1 MWVDWNNNGNFAQAG
16 EEVYRSG
23 NLSRT
28 TTYNTTRT
36 ITIPSTAATGK
47 LRMRIGTGYFSSGYL
62 KYCGGSYNTE
72 HEDYTVY
79 VAPPKARDAELSD
92 LAPRLICAGLQDI
105 NVRVTNRGSDSLAS
119 IVLRGNIGTTTFGP
133 TTFSGLNVKNDKDTV
148 LKLGTFTFTSGTAY
162 NMQFSSNSPNG
173 ATDLKTSND
182 TLTINGYKTSLS
194 GTYTV
199 GGSSPDYAT
208 PALALTAL
216 MANGVCGPVTFN
228 VRSGTYTGQLDF
240 SSAIPGA
247 SSTNSVR
254 FRADPANTSAATIR
268 NGSGYTIGF
277 GGGAS
282 FISFD
287 SLSISTT
294 SSTRVISLYG
304 NNDSISFDG
313 NKITGYN
320 TTSNSDLYAAVYD
333 ANGNN
338 TTNLE
343 FINNEVNYGSYGIR
357 LYGSGSS
364 VAQNQDGFMI
374 KNNKFTNLGYY
385 GIYLYYVKNGTFE
398 GNEVSNISTI
408 SQGYGIYGFYNNG
421 VNLVGNKII
430 TYGSSWSRNIYWYR
444 CYGTS
449 TKRTLVAN
457 NMFIRPQA
465 GSNSSYYDYFYYCNY
480 IDVVHNSWD
489 GKCNYN
495 STSYGLIRWY
505 YGTAAQFSNNSLDNN
520 GGTGYTMR
528 VYGTITEKNNN
539 YYSSNTTRRRYP
551 TTGGTGNIS
560 VDPGYTS
567 TTDLHIST
575 PALDKKGT
583 ALTIVTTD
591 FDGDTRSTTT
601 PDIGADEELFANV
614 DASPIE
620 VVVPASC
627 PGVVVYKAKI
637 KNTGLNALTSF
648 TVNWQVATNSG
659 TPSVKSPVS
668 WTGTLASNAEVTVTL
683 GNVSM
688 AKGSTYNV
696 QLRTSNPNATTDG
709 KTSND
714 TLNAVKETSMSGTY
728 TVGGLSPD
736 FATPTAALQELNRV
750 GVCGPTE
757 LLIRPGT
764 YVGQLK
770 MEEIDGASATNTI
783 TWRGTSNTNTTI
795 SFVPSGAQYA
805 VIDLNGADYVKFT
818 NLNIHCNITNWNYA
832 KNFRLYNNA
841 DHITIDSCIIQ
852 QNDNTYNQATGIAV
866 SNSPTTITSGQR
878 CHDLVITN
886 NTIKGMDFGVG
897 YQGQNTTTLGNKLLI
912 ENNTFSKI
920 DARAISVYYAD
931 SVTIKSNTLT
941 NDVAWGIG
949 FWYNNNYE
957 ISKNNVAA
965 KTSYG
970 LYMYRCNYYS
980 ATSSNKALVYNNF
993 FSTGGTG
1000 RAVYAY
1006 ECNYLNF
1013 YHNSCRAKSSY
1024 AFYDYYGST
1033 KKVQNNIFYSETNY
1047 AWYSVSTSTT
1057 YLNKLDNN
1065 LYHRDNSTLTAYFGG
1080 GRTLAA
1086 WQTAY
1091 TAFNANSA
1099 EGDPKFVSTGD
1110 LHIANGKPAD
1120 SLGASGLGI
1129 TMDIDGA
1136 TRSTT
1141 HPDAGAHEYDYQ
1153 PIDGHLVAL
1162 TRPSGLCLSATDT
1175 VEFAVVNVG
1184 GDTIDMATNGVSI
1197 AWQVTGPN
1205 TASGTDAINVGKLAP
1220 GDTVLVKAVGSVVN
1234 LSTAGKYTISAY
1246 ITSSWDRYNENDTLV
1261 EQLDRIATES
1271 IVAVRDTTVY
1281 YKDSLDV
1288 TAESALG
1295 RTVVVLSEMCQYNAT
1310 TGSPSGGRPSY
1321 LTSDDYVE
1329 LSTGKGNV
1337 DLSGYILEMYS
1348 SNSATPTIT
1357 ATLPAGAAT
1366 NSSGTL
1372 IIGGGTGTSVANAY
1386 YALGHSTNNWSSS
1399 TPVGYILRDPSG
1411 KIVDAAAANSAIFN
1425 AATGVTSADWSGNV
1439 AGSGSTHGIRRNG
1452 PDNNTAT
1459 GWIRT
1464 QSVTGQRQDPNT
1476 LNAGMN
1482 LKSEGPRAF
1491 KWTYN
1496 GSFYDSLST
1505 TQAGPWT
1512 AKGTKEYIASFVS
1525 PCSGDTIRDTASI
1538 VAFEK
1543 NLVTSG
1549 NSTEYYSYPLS
1560 QTSGIEYS
1568 GELNNYGDAMTS
1580 VRANVTLDGAA
1591 AGDTLVS
1598 NSMVRNASGNFTIPN
1613 TATVTTTGNKSIKYY
1628 YTATTGDDFISDDS
1642 ANAIVNVSD
1651 TVMARENGV
1660 LPVSLP
1666 ASGMTGLG
1674 QRFTVFN
1681 QDSVTGAQAY
1691 IKTAFAGD
1699 KFKLVLYNLNGNT
1712 VGSKIN
1718 ESGDITLQSMADTGW
1733 KKIRFKCLSVL
1744 DAGDYL
1750 LALELTSSVFSSEVG
1765 ANHVNAT
1772 PNSGFVYNGTTWN
1785 TTLVNGKQFN
1795 SGLRLEFGSYDFPT
1809 FAVIDPA
1816 CISGDT
1822 FALSGGLPTGGSYF
1836 GTGVSSNSLDP
1847 TALTVGSNTVYYTV
1861 DNIYG
1866 CPDTIGSTIE
1876 VKGDPV
1882 VSSTFTQLT
1891 SCVSAN
1897 AAISVSATGAFGT
1910 LSYSINNGSSFQST
1924 GTFNSIGSG
1933 SYTIVVEDSV
1943 CSVTDTTY
1951 VAAPPGA
1958 PNKPS
1963 ASGGS
1968 TYCKGDALSNLN
1980 VSTNTSGTAG
1990 IFKWYK
1996 DGSLT
2001 SNHGTGSTIAPTDTV
2016 MTQIYYVIEDRL
2028 GCVSVADT
2036 TVVTINALPNVNI
2049 SSLSAR
2055 CTNADSVVLT
2065 NGTPTGGSYSG
2076 TGISSGVFKPSVAG
2090 SGSHVLTYS
2099 YTDANTCTDN
2109 DTVSVTVHQAPV
2121 ATYSVLDSACT
2132 NTPTY
2137 ALSGGAPSG
2146 GTYSGFGVSGGNFNP
2161 GTAGLGSHAISYKV
2175 SNTNCSDSAS
2185 INIRVNL
2192 APTVTTTSISAK
2204 CNNEDS
2210 LVLAFGSPTGG
2221 TYSGTGVSSG
2231 SFNPKTA
2238 GLGNKVLTYSYTDG
2252 NSCSD
2257 FDTIHVTVLAAPVV
2271 TFAALD
2277 SQCTNRSTYM
2287 LTGGSPTGGTYSGLG
2302 VSSNMFS
2309 AGTAGAG
2316 LHSILYKVISTNTC
2330 TDSASSNVRVHTAPT
2345 ATFSVITDRCVDASP
2360 LALTGGAPTGG
2371 TYSGP
2376 GVSGTNFTPSVAGH
2390 GSHTLKYVYTDNNNC
2405 ADSATTTSQV
2415 DSLPVASFSTL
2426 SALCGNN
2433 DSITLTQ
2440 GSASPSGGT
2449 GTYMGTGVTGTTFSP
2464 AASGTGSF
2472 NLSYAYVDAN
2482 GCRDTAM
2489 AVQVVDTVPIVTWAA
2504 TLADVCIDLV
2514 PFAYTSVSPVG
2525 GVFKGPGIQTSGMF
2539 KADSAGGGMHT
2550 INYVFTDGNM
2560 CMDSVTNTQWVDTL
2574 PTVNFTLPANWC
2586 LNAMAISL
2594 NSGMP
2599 SGGAYTV
2606 NGTTDTIYSSTTAGR
2621 DTLIYTYSDTNNCVN
2636 TATAYIQAD
2645 TVPVVS
2651 FDTIADACVGSAM
2664 ITLSQGK
2671 PLGGMYT
2678 GNNVS
2683 TGMYNPD
2690 TVRTDT
2696 LNYTFTDLNGC
2707 KDIATQTV
2715 TVNALPV
2722 VTFSSISGVCANSG
2736 MLAITN
2742 GAPTG
2747 GTYSGVGLN
2756 GSTFDPSGVAVGVD
2770 TLTYTYID
2778 ANNCTDSAKQSI
2790 EVYAAPT
2797 ASMSPIGESCDNGD
2811 TIHLNMGMPAGGTYI
2826 GLGVDTNVI
2835 IPNTSLIGVN
2845 TVSYIATNTNCSDT
2859 AMANYTIVPSP
2870 LFNVVGKLE
2879 GCKNDTLTLTTS
2891 DTSGFVHNWS
2901 NGDTTNSINVST
2913 SGMIWVQVT
2922 DTTNALGCN
2931 NYDTVDVKLEGECVG
2946 IDPTLSVNDIRYY
2959 PNPNNGNFNYE
2970 ISGLNGNSAQLR
2982 IFSSNGQEVYFT
2994 EFTNMAEKETGEI
3007 MLDNMEQGV
3016 YYIQLNSS
3024 IGSAVHRI
3032 VINR

>member
-1 MWVDWNNNGNFAQAG
+1 MKKHLILPIVVGFLSFLSVDAFAQYCTPTVSQTWG
-16 EEVYRSG
+16 KITKV
-23 NLSRT
+23 T
-28 TTYNTTRT
+28 TTGGTVNLNKSVTGSHNYTNFSASDSVSTGTGKSFTMSVTTIRGNYDGGISVWIDWDNNKT
-36 ITIPSTAATGK
+36 FATNERVYYQGANGTGTKTFTVNVPAVAASGK
-47 LRMRIGTGYFSSGYL
+47 LRMRVSVGYFSL
-62 KYCGGSYNTE
+62 TPVCGGSYNSSVQ
-72 HEDYTVY
+72 DYTVY
-79 VAPPKARDAELSD
+79 VAPPSARDAELSD
-92 LAPRLICAGLQDI
+92 LAPRFMCAGLQDI
-105 NVRVTNRGSDSLAS
+105 NVRVTNKGVDSIAS
-119 IVLRGNIGTTTFGP
+119 IILKGSIGTTTFGP
-133 TTFSGLNVKNDKDTV
+133 TTFSGLNIKSNKDTT
-148 LKLGTFTFTSGTAY
+148 LKLGTFNFVSGTTY
-162 NMQFSSNSPNG
+162 NIEFYSYTVNG
-173 ATDLKTSND
+173 ATDQKTAND
-182 TLTINGYKTSLS
+182 TLSIIGFKNSMN
-194 GTYTV
+194 GTYTI
-199 GGSSPDYAT
+199 GGSSPDFAT
-208 PALALTAL
+208 INAAKTAL
-216 MANGVCGPVTFN
+216 YANGVCGPVTFN
-228 VRSGTYTGQLDF
+228 VRSGSYTGKVVF
-240 SSAIPGA
+240 NGAIEGISA
-247 SSTNSVR
+247 TNNVR
-254 FRADPANTSAATIR
+254 FRPDPANSAAATLTFSSGNILEFLGGASYIAFDSLTIAATGSAYNIRFTGPSDHLSFNGNNINSTSTNYSLFYFSSTIIKPTNLTIENNNLQGGYNAIYLR
-268 NGSGYTIGF
+268 NGS
-277 GGGAS
+277 
-282 FISFD
+282 
-287 SLSISTT
+287 
-294 SSTRVISLYG
+294 SSTAGLV
-304 NNDSISFDG
+304 DG
-313 NKITGYN
+313 LTIRDNVITGFR
-320 TTSNSDLYAAVYD
+320 
-333 ANGNN
+333 G
-338 TTNLE
+338 
-343 FINNEVNYGSYGIR
+343 
-357 LYGSGSS
+357 
-364 VAQNQDGFMI
+364 
-374 KNNKFTNLGYY
+374 Y
-385 GIYLYYVKNGTFE
+385 GIYLYGHKNGLIH
-398 GNEVSNISTI
+398 GNTVTSLTTGTGSVHGIYAYYCDFTDFTSNKVTVYTNS
-408 SQGYGIYGFYNNG
+408 SGYGRGFYLWYCDGNSTDR
-421 VNLVGNKII
+421 NLI
-430 TYGSSWSRNIYWYR
+430 
-444 CYGTS
+444 
-449 TKRTLVAN
+449 AN
-457 NMFIRPQA
+457 NMVSAPNQ
-465 GSNSSYYDYFYYCNY
+465 SSSSSYFHTIYNCYYT
-480 IDVVHNSWD
+480 DVV
-489 GKCNYN
+489 YN
-495 STSYGLIRWY
+495 SFYAKRTSTTSTYGCLRLSTSTSTTINYTTFRNNSVFNDAAGYGLRINGNPTR
-505 YGTAAQFSNNSLDNN
+505 SHNNLKG
-520 GGTGYTMR
+520 GGTVNRNVVGATQ
-528 VYGTITEKNNN
+528 GANGLN
-539 YYSSNTTRRRYP
+539 
-551 TTGGTGNIS
+551 
-560 VDPGYTS
+560 VDPNYVS
-567 TTDLHIST
+567 ATDLHINST
-575 PALDKKGT
+575 ALNAKGT
-583 ALTIVTTD
+583 PFTGVTTD
-591 FDGDTRSTTT
+591 IDGETRNTTT
-601 PDIGADEELFANV
+601 PDIGADEVEFPDR
-614 DASPIE
+614 DATPIE
-620 VVVPASC
+620 IVYAPSC
-627 PGVVVYKAKI
+627 PGTETI
-637 KNTGLNALTSF
+637 KVRVSNKGLLSMTSVKVDW
-648 TVNWQVATNSG
+648 TISANGG
-659 TPSVKSPVS
+659 TPVSQSQVS
-668 WTGTLASNAEVTVTL
+668 WSGSLASGADTVLTL
-683 GNVSM
+683 GNMTLAAGVSYVI
-688 AKGSTYNV
+688 K
-696 QLRTSNPNATTDG
+696 ATTSLPSGLADQ
-709 KTSND
+709 KTVND
-714 TLNAVKETSMSGTY
+714 TLSREIQIAMNGTY
-728 TVGGLSPD
+728 TVGGLSSD
-736 FATPTAALQELNRV
+736 FTTPILALQSLNDL
-750 GVCGPTE
+750 GVCGPVVFN
-757 LLIRPGT
+757 IRPGT
-764 YVGQLK
+764 YADQLV

-783 TWRGTSNTNTTI
+783 TWNGTDVSNTTLTHLGSNPEYATI
-795 SFVPSGAQYA
+795 EVK
-805 VIDLNGADYVKFT
+805 GADFMIFK
-818 NLNIHCNITNWNYA
+818 NLNITNSYTGSYSTAIRLHDGANNITV
-832 KNFRLYNNA
+832 
-841 DHITIDSCIIQ
+841 DSCELSGSSTGTSYGLLASTQ
-852 QNDNTYNQATGIAV
+852 YNSSNGAVNNNITV
-866 SNSPTTITSGQR
+866 SNCLIKNVGEGISMRSNS
-878 CHDLVITN
+878 TN
-886 NTIKGMDFGVG
+886 NRSTNIR
-897 YQGQNTTTLGNKLLI
+897 I
-912 ENNTFSKI
+912 ENNTFTNIKYTGI
-920 DARAISVYYAD
+920 FLYWYFD
-931 SVTIKSNTLT
+931 SVSVVNNDLSDFAGTSYGMYCYYIRNLT
-941 NDVAWGIG
+941 VDNNEIVATGSYGMYLYRINYTG
-949 FWYNNNYE
+949 ATTSSICKVTNNMVAHTAG
-957 ISKNNVAA
+957 NVAA
-965 KTSYG
+965 Y
-970 LYMYRCNYYS
+970 LYYANY
-980 ATSSNKALVYNNF
+980 ADV
-993 FSTGGTG
+993 
-1000 RAVYAY
+1000 
-1006 ECNYLNF
+1006 
-1013 YHNSCRAKSSY
+1013 YHNSFRANSSY
-1024 AFYDYYGST
+1024 AFYDRFGT
-1033 KKVQNNIFYSETNY
+1033 AKEIKNNIFSSETNY
-1047 AWYSVSTSTT
+1047 AYYSGSTT
-1057 YLNKLDNN
+1057 TSYLTSLDNN
-1065 LYHRDNSTLTAYFGG
+1065 LYYRGNSTSIAYYGG
-1080 GRTLAA
+1080 ARTLAS
-1086 WQTAY
+1086 WQSYRSAL
-1091 TAFNANSA
+1091 NANSDV
-1099 EGDPKFVSTGD
+1099 GNPKFVSPSD
-1110 LHIANGKPAD
+1110 LRIANGKPAD
-1120 SLGASGLGI
+1120 SLGASGVGI
-1129 TMDIDGA
+1129 TKDIDGA

-1295 RTVVVLSEMCQYNAT
+1295 GTVVVLSEMCQWNTT

-1348 SNSATPTIT
+1348 SNSATPRIT

-1386 YALGHSTNNWSSS
+1386 YALGHGINNWSSS
-1399 TPVGYILRDPSG
+1399 TPVGYILRNPRG

-1482 LKSEGPRAF
+1482 LKSGGPPF

-1847 TALTVGSNTVYYTV
+1847 TALTVGLNTVYYTV

-1990 IFKWYK
+1990 TFKWFK

-2192 APTVTTTSISAK
+2192 APTASLSTIS
-2204 CNNEDS
+2204 
-2210 LVLAFGSPTGG
+2210 
-2221 TYSGTGVSSG
+2221 
-2231 SFNPKTA
+2231 
-2238 GLGNKVLTYSYTDG
+2238 
-2252 NSCSD
+2252 
-2257 FDTIHVTVLAAPVV
+2257 
-2271 TFAALD
+2271 
-2277 SQCTNRSTYM
+2277 
-2287 LTGGSPTGGTYSGLG
+2287 
-2302 VSSNMFS
+2302 
-2309 AGTAGAG
+2309 
-2316 LHSILYKVISTNTC
+2316 
-2330 TDSASSNVRVHTAPT
+2330 
-2345 ATFSVITDRCVDASP
+2345 DRCVDASA
-2360 LALTGGAPTGG
+2360 LTLTGGTPTGG
-2371 TYSGP
+2371 IYSGN
-2376 GVSGTNFTPSVAGH
+2376 GVSSGMFNPTVAGIGTH
-2390 GSHTLKYVYTDNNNC
+2390 AIKYVYTDSKAC
-2405 ADSATTTSQV
+2405 MDSASTNVFV
-2415 DSLPVASFSTL
+2415 DSLPAVSFASL
-2426 SALCGNN
+2426 NALCGN
-2433 DSITLTQ
+2433 SSQITLSQ
-2440 GSASPSGGT
+2440 GNASPTGGT
-2449 GTYMGTGVTGTTFSP
+2449 GTYFGTGV
-2464 AASGTGSF
+2464 SGSSFNPSSSGAGSF
-2472 NLSYAYVDAN
+2472 SLGYAYLDIK
-2482 GCRDTAM
+2482 GCRDTAYST
-2489 AVQVVDTVPIVTWAA
+2489 QVVDTVPIVTWNS
-2504 TLADVCIDLV
+2504 TLSDVCIDAAS
-2514 PFAYTSVSPVG
+2514 FALSGAIPMG
-2525 GVFKGPGIQTSGMF
+2525 GLYKGPSVRTGIFS
-2539 KADSAGGGMHT
+2539 ADTAGAGSHT
-2550 INYVFTDGNM
+2550 LEYVFIDGNN
-2560 CMDSVTNTQWVDTL
+2560 CKDSVTNTIWVDTL
-2574 PTVNFTLPANWC
+2574 PAVAITLPNNWC
-2586 LNAMAISL
+2586 LNAEPFL
-2594 NSGMP
+2594 LTSGMP
-2599 SGGAYTV
+2599 SGGNYAINNTADTVFKSSVSGVDTVTYMYT
-2606 NGTTDTIYSSTTAGR
+2606 
-2621 DTLIYTYSDTNNCVN
+2621 DTNNCTN
-2636 TATAYIQAD
+2636 TAMATIIVD
-2645 TVPVVS
+2645 TVPVVT
-2651 FDTIADACVGSAM
+2651 FANLADACVGDGV
-2664 ITLSQGK
+2664 IQLKQGA
-2671 PLGGMYT
+2671 PAGGFY
-2678 GNNVS
+2678 S
-2683 TGMYNPD
+2683 GMRTSSIGFYAP
-2690 TVRTDT
+2690 VMVGTDT
-2696 LNYTFTDLNGC
+2696 LNYNFTDNNGC
-2707 KDIATQTV
+2707 TDSASQMI
-2715 TVNALPV
+2715 TVNALPIV
-2722 VTFSSISGVCANSG
+2722 SLAAFSSICQNTGVFTLNNGTPAG
-2736 MLAITN
+2736 GVYAGKGVN
-2742 GAPTG
+2742 GAVFDPMLRTVGVDTVTYTYTDANNCVNKDSKALEIHEAPVASMRSIGDACDNGDTIRLNLGMPTG
-2747 GTYSGVGLN
+2747 GTYSGAGVNN
-2756 GSTFDPSGVAVGVD
+2756 G
-2770 TLTYTYID
+2770 
-2778 ANNCTDSAKQSI
+2778 
-2790 EVYAAPT
+2790 
-2797 ASMSPIGESCDNGD
+2797 
-2811 TIHLNMGMPAGGTYI
+2811 
-2826 GLGVDTNVI
+2826 VI
-2835 IPNTSLIGVN
+2835 VPDTSLIGTN
-2845 TVSYIATNTNCSDT
+2845 MISYIVTNSNCSDT
-2859 AMANYTIVPSP
+2859 AIGSYKISP
-2870 LFNVVGKLE
+2870 TPVFDMIGKLE
-2879 GCKNDTLTLTTS
+2879 GCKNDTLRIATNAKP
-2891 DTSGFVHNWS
+2891 GFVHKWS
-2901 NGDTTNSINVST
+2901 NGAAGSSIEVT
-2913 SGMIWVQVT
+2913 RSGMLWVKVIDPST
-2922 DTTNALGCN
+2922 ALRCFSK
-2931 NYDTVDVKLEGECVG
+2931 DTVDVKLEGECVG